1 MADLNHKDLEL
12 LKDKTKL
19 NQELI
24 RTYFKQFTE
33 KYPKGRINKK
43 EFINEIVFKLIIE
56 DTPNGNE
63 DLAKRSLEKIKLSER
78 LFDICDQ
85 DESGKVDFIEV
96 SSINMNFNYDKFI
109 R

>member
-1 MADLNHKDLEL
+1 MADLNQNELDL

-24 RTYFKQFTE
+24 RGYFKQFLE

-56 DTPNGNE
+56 DKAGQSE
-63 DLAKRSLEKIKLSER
+63 DLVQRSQEKIKLSER
-78 LFDICDQ
+78 LFNVCDQ

-96 SSINMNFNYDKFI
+96 YLILM
-109 R
+109 